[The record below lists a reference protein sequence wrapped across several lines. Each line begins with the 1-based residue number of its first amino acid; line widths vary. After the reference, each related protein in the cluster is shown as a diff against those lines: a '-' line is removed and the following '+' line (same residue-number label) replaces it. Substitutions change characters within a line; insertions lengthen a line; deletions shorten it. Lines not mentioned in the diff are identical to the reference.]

1 MRGGGRRGPLS
12 STEGTPG
19 RTGPTRVSVVV
30 PMFNEEEGIPRLLD
44 KLDAV
49 GEELG
54 DYALRII
61 LVDDGSTDG
70 TWDLLE
76 SASSDRDDTVLIRHQ
91 ENRGIAAAIMTGI
104 RAAKTEIVC
113 SIDADCSY
121 DPQDIEK
128 MVPLLDGAAMV
139 TASPYHPDGRVVAV
153 PWWRL
158 FLSRNLSRLY
168 SLVLRKKLYTYTS
181 CFRAYRRS
189 VVADMHLDHGDFL
202 GIAEL
207 AIRLIRSGEQVVEF
221 PAVLGTRTLG
231 QSKMKI
237 LRTVRRQTGL
247 LAAVVRKRI

>member
-1 MRGGGRRGPLS
+1 
-12 STEGTPG
+12 
-19 RTGPTRVSVVV
+19 
-30 PMFNEEEGIPRLLD
+30 MFNEEEGIPGLLE
-44 KLDAV
+44 KLGTV
-49 GEELG
+49 REQLR
-54 DYALRII
+54 DYALQFI

-76 SASSDRDDTVLIRHQ
+76 SAASDRDTLLRHQ

-104 RAAKTEIVC
+104 RAADTEIVC

-121 DPQDIEK
+121 DPVDIEK

-189 VVADMHLDHGDFL
+189 KVADMHLDHGDFL

-221 PAVLGTRTLG
+221 PAVLGTRTMG
-231 QSKMKI
+231 HSKMKI
-237 LRTVRRQTGL
+237 LRTVRRQLGL
-247 LAAVVRKRI
+247 LAAVVRKRV